1 MKLTQSIVDN
11 APPKQREYR
20 LTDTGG
26 TNLSLRVYPSSR
38 KSYFFRYSAPDG
50 KYRDAK
56 IGDPTMIKLKDARK
70 ICLKHQLDIANG
82 EGLGSDPGDA
92 KEDLLFED
100 AVVEFSASLQFRN
113 YAESTQKWINSV
125 CSNQLVPKF
134 AGRKIRSIK
143 RAEFKAFLDGLVF
156 EGSGDATA
164 RSARNVLR
172 MIYSWAEEFELIEL
186 NVMRQVKHSGKAR
199 LRDRVL
205 SNREIANFCQIM
217 LSGRHSAEV
226 ANCALFVLFN
236 AQRIGETIKM
246 QIEEIDLENR
256 CWIIPQKNS
265 KNRKEH
271 HIPLSEMSVSLL
283 RRAMGKRTSGPVF
296 RIHERTVS
304 NTLARYE
311 KDDRFDGR
319 FTAHDLRRTFA
330 TRIFSVVPSADENHV
345 RRVLNHEH
353 KSDGALKNY
362 NHHEYMEQKRHLL
375 KAWSDHI
382 ERLIQDTGEFRGSG
396 TFEGEVQ

>member
-11 APPKQREYR
+11 APPKEREYR

-26 TNLSLRVYPSSR
+26 TNLSLRVYPSSK
-38 KSYFFRYSAPDG
+38 KSYFFRYAAPDG

-56 IGDPTMIKLKDARK
+56 IGDPALIKLKVARQK
-70 ICLKHQLDIANG
+70 CRQHQLDIANG
-82 EGLGSDPGDA
+82 VGLGRDPA
-92 KEDLLFED
+92 TANEDLLFED
-100 AVVEFSASLQFRN
+100 AVAEFRDSLKFRN
-113 YAESTQKWINSV
+113 YSVSTKKWIGSV

-134 AGRKIRSIK
+134 AGRKVRSIK
-143 RAEFKAFLDGLVF
+143 RAEFKAFLDGLVC
-156 EGSGDATA
+156 EASGHATA

-172 MIYSWAEEFELIEL
+172 MIYSWAEEFELIEF
-186 NVMRQVKHSGKAR
+186 NVMQQVKHSGKAR

-205 SNREIANFCQIM
+205 SNSEIANFCQIM

-246 QIEEIDLENR
+246 RIEEIDLENK
-256 CWIIPQKNS
+256 CWIIPRQNS

-271 HIPLSEMSVSLL
+271 HIPLSGVSVRLL
-283 RRAMGKRTSGPVF
+283 RRAIGERRSGPVF

-330 TRIFSVVPSADENHV
+330 TRIFTVVPSADENHV

-362 NHHEYMEQKRHLL
+362 NHHEYMEQKRKLL
-375 KAWSDHI
+375 EAWSDHI
-382 ERLIQDTGEFRGSG
+382 ESLIQGTGEFPVSG
-396 TFEGEVQ
+396 VLGGEVR